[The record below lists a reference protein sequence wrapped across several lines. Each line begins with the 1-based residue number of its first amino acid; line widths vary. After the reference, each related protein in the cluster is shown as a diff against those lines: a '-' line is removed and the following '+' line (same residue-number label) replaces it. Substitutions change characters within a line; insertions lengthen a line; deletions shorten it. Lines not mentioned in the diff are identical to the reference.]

1 MHNICM
7 DSITVTCLFF
17 PYPSLSAP
25 LLLTE
30 SFMSFIANIRHIFYS
45 PASPRC

>member
-1 MHNICM
+1 MHNICV
-7 DSITVTCLFF
+7 DSITVTCIFF

-30 SFMSFIANIRHIFYS
+30 SFMSFIANIRHIFLFIS
-45 PASPRC
+45 EP